1 MIVNYAY
8 SNIKPIYM
16 KGSQKFLAGV
26 LIGAAAGAAIAL
38 FLKSEKGQELLA
50 KAKECTNDWADQ
62 IKDKWNAF
70 KEEQADGDAE
80 AENNQTVTTA

>member
-1 MIVNYAY
+1 
-8 SNIKPIYM
+8 M

-62 IKDKWNAF
+62 VKDKWNAF
-70 KEEQADGDAE
+70 KEEQANGDAE
-80 AENNQTVTTA
+80 TENNQTVTTA

>member
-1 MIVNYAY
+1 MVYEGMIVNYAY

-26 LIGAAAGAAIAL
+26 LIGAAAGAAIAI

-62 IKDKWNAF
+62 S
-70 KEEQADGDAE
+70 
-80 AENNQTVTTA
+80 